1 MVIFCNL
8 QQVKMPHTE
17 DIYYYVMGQQL
28 FAYNSLYNAGLSTMS
43 IMTALDYWNKY
54 YAVANNFSES
64 TYALYS
70 HTIDEMLVNCRFNNM
85 PCSENDFEAYYSMG
99 AGNCYKFN
107 SGKYLNG
114 SNYSP
119 LKRISTPGRRNA
131 FTLELYSGQPD
142 IYYDLIR
149 TSGVVVFIQNSS
161 YSPITNAEGVFLA
174 NGYETDIVVR
184 QVRVNE
190 KIIITF

>member
-1 MVIFCNL
+1 MIIFCNL
-8 QQVKMPHTE
+8 QQVKMPHTPE
-17 DIYYYVMGQQL
+17 VYSYVMSQQA
-28 FAYNSLYNAGLSTMS
+28 FAHTSLYTMGLTTMSTM
-43 IMTALDYWNKY
+43 TAIDYWNKY
-54 YAVANNFSES
+54 FGLQMNFNESIYA
-64 TYALYS
+64 YYS

-85 PCSENDFEAYYSMG
+85 PCTQNDFESYYSMG

-114 SNYSP
+114 SSYSP
-119 LKRISTPGRRNA
+119 LKRTSTPGRRNA

-142 IYYDLIR
+142 IFYDLIQS
-149 TSGVVVFIQNSS
+149 TGIVIFIQNSS

-184 QVRVNE
+184 QVRL
-190 KIIITF
+190 